1 MIVSAFKR
9 HAEDQARE
17 KKSQNVGADGHEV
30 LSLTKELLVKI
41 YFCF

>member
-1 MIVSAFKR
+1 MIVSACKR

-17 KKSQNVGADGHEV
+17 KSQNVRADGHEV